1 MSILDYIKIIETK
14 APQLH
19 DAVLIKVQ
27 GQDYTLIFHDLKT
40 KIYISCE
47 WDISVN

>member
-19 DAVLIKVQ
+19 DVVLIKVE
-27 GQDYTLIFHDLKT
+27 GQDYTLIFHDLKH
-40 KIYISCE
+40 KNIHFFANGISQ
-47 WDISVN
+47 